1 MTAAATDCAFCDI
14 VSGRAPAIVIYE
26 DEHAVAFP
34 PIRPAAVGH
43 TLVVPRHHLR
53 DFWDGEP
60 SEVTPVAAAA
70 AVVGSA
76 IRRALRPEGMNLISS
91 AGGVA
96 TQSVFHLHLHVIPR
110 WADDHIGPIWPVCPP
125 REVPSRERVAALIR
139 AELTGSGSGSGS

>member
-1 MTAAATDCAFCDI
+1 MTVAATDCVFCDI
-14 VSGRAPAIVIYE
+14 VSGRAPAIVIYQ
-26 DEHAVAFP
+26 DEHAIAFP

-53 DFWDGEP
+53 DFWDGRP
-60 SEVTPVAAAA
+60 TEVAPVAAAA

-91 AGGVA
+91 AGAVA

-110 WADDHIGPIWPVCPP
+110 WSDDRMGPIWPTNPP
-125 REVPSRERVAALIR
+125 QEAPSREQVAALIR
-139 AELTGSGSGSGS
+139 AELAGS